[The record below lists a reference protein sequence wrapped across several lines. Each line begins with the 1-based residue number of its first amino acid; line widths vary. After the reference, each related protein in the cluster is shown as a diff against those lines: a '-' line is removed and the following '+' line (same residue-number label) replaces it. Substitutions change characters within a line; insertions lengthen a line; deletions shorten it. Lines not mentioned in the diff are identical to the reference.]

1 MEQEIGTSE
10 EASSPS
16 RIRINRPVYSK
27 KRFEDEFRINN
38 QPSLTKKTLC
48 NKANEF
54 ARLIN
59 PIRLLNL
66 FTIIDLFATYKV
78 KLYLLSDIISGVTGL
93 SNNRISF

>member
-1 MEQEIGTSE
+1 MEEIGTSE
-10 EASSPS
+10 EASTPR
-16 RIRINRPVYSK
+16 RIRINRPIYSK

-38 QPSLTKKTLC
+38 QQTPTKKTLC
-48 NKANEF
+48 NRANEF
-54 ARLIN
+54 ACLIN

-93 SNNRISF
+93 LNNRMSF